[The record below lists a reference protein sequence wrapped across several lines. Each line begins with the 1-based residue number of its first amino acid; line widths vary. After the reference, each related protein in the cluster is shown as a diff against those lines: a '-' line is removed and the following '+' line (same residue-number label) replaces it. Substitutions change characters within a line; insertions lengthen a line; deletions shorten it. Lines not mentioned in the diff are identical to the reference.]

1 MIIDFQSVRK
11 QIVAILPCYLPEGGN
26 GCRVLLR
33 SGQEL
38 SFKNRVSK
46 VWKDYLM
53 LWGLSDE
60 ALEHA
65 YALGTENGKN
75 TPLPLT
81 DQHTFL
87 CLKVRK
93 PLVNGDSAYGYV
105 EHESLT
111 YPEGPA
117 REPLNEVLCCGHRIE
132 IIASNGHLRSLRE
145 LAVQAQ
151 QAWQKHNRPSRNI
164 MESLLIRDV
173 LILKYKILN
182 FVINSCEA
190 EDEEADERLTELQGN
205 YEDLQIRAADVL
217 NEEPIQPFRKRI
229 LRSTRNKKK

>member
-1 MIIDFQSVRK
+1 MVIDFQSMRK

-65 YALGTENGKN
+65 YTLSSANSNN

-111 YPEGPA
+111 YPDGPA
-117 REPLNEVLCCGHRIE
+117 REPLNEVICCGHRIE
-132 IIASNGHLRSLRE
+132 IMASNGHLRSLQE

-151 QAWQKHNRPSRNI
+151 QAWQERNRPARDI
-164 MESLLIRDV
+164 TESLLIRDIM
-173 LILKYKILN
+173 ILKYKVLN
-182 FVINSCEA
+182 FILGKGEK
-190 EDEEADERLTELQGN
+190 DERLTELQEN
-205 YEDLQIRAADVL
+205 YVDLQTRSAAFL
-217 NEEPIQPFRKRI
+217 QEEPIQPLRKNTVKSARI
-229 LRSTRNKKK
+229 KRE